1 MPTAISGE
9 RVWRA
14 GTCRGGPLPAPRA
27 RAAGRRGCW
36 SWASGACPRHA
47 AGSGSDAWG
56 LVARGGAGARPRRAC
71 SGWREA
77 WVYGRLE
84 SAGRA
89 ASGWRAGRGRV
100 AEGRCRPRQLE
111 LPAAAAAGAAGPGH
125 LPDTVRGGAL
135 AASSRERVGP
145 PTAGSSAR
153 GEGAET
159 AARQGPA
166 VGAMSGPA
174 TGGGRV
180 VEGQPAA
187 GAALRARGAAE
198 TAAAA
203 AGGRPRPH
211 RAGGA
216 TGGVGARGP
225 GGQRRGRRSATTPPR
240 GRGNQAVAGA
250 SAVPRVLARSTAEPS
265 RTLADSGDC
274 ISGTAR
280 NRRPTPSYSASIV
293 GS

>member
-14 GTCRGGPLPAPRA
+14 GTCRGGRLPAPRA

-71 SGWREA
+71 SGWR
-77 WVYGRLE
+77 
-84 SAGRA
+84 
-89 ASGWRAGRGRV
+89 AGRGRV

-125 LPDTVRGGAL
+125 LPDTVRSGAL
-135 AASSRERVGP
+135 TASSRERVGP

>member
-1 MPTAISGE
+1 MSPARRG
-9 RVWRA
+9 VWKRCVGAGGTGWGRCAAAAGVLGVAGGLGLRALGVRRPSSLWMAGRA
-14 GTCRGGPLPAPRA
+14 GTCRGGTLPAARA
-27 RAAGRRGCW
+27 RAAGRRGSW
-36 SWASGACPRHA
+36 SRGPGPSPRH
-47 AGSGSDAWG
+47 G
-56 LVARGGAGARPRRAC
+56 PRR
-71 SGWREA
+71 GP
-77 WVYGRLE
+77 
-84 SAGRA
+84 
-89 ASGWRAGRGRV
+89 RGR
-100 AEGRCRPRQLE
+100 
-111 LPAAAAAGAAGPGH
+111 H
-125 LPDTVRGGAL
+125 
-135 AASSRERVGP
+135 SRERVGP

-159 AARQGPA
+159 AAREGPA

-180 VEGQPAA
+180 VEGQPAT

-240 GRGNQAVAGA
+240 GRGDQAVAGA

>member
-1 MPTAISGE
+1 MWETGVP
-9 RVWRA
+9 WM
-14 GTCRGGPLPAPRA
+14 
-27 RAAGRRGCW
+27 
-36 SWASGACPRHA
+36 
-47 AGSGSDAWG
+47 
-56 LVARGGAGARPRRAC
+56 
-71 SGWREA
+71 
-77 WVYGRLE
+77 

-89 ASGWRAGRGRV
+89 AAEGRRHGAGLRITPRGPRARAERGRV
-100 AEGRCRPRQLE
+100 AEGRCRLRELE

-135 AASSRERVGP
+135 AAGSRERVGP
-145 PTAGSSAR
+145 PTVGSSAR

-166 VGAMSGPA
+166 VGVMSGPA

-180 VEGQPAA
+180 VEGQPAT

-240 GRGNQAVAGA
+240 GRGDQAVAGA
-250 SAVPRVLARSTAEPS
+250 SAVPRVLARSTAESS

>member
-14 GTCRGGPLPAPRA
+14 GTCRGGRLPAPRA

-56 LVARGGAGARPRRAC
+56 LVARGVAGARPRRAC
-71 SGWREA
+71 
-77 WVYGRLE
+77 
-84 SAGRA
+84 
-89 ASGWRAGRGRV
+89 SGWRAGRGRV

-135 AASSRERVGP
+135 AAGSRERVGP
-145 PTAGSSAR
+145 PTVGSSAR

-159 AARQGPA
+159 AAREGPA

-240 GRGNQAVAGA
+240 GRGDQAVAGA

>member
-71 SGWREA
+71 SGWR
-77 WVYGRLE
+77 
-84 SAGRA
+84 
-89 ASGWRAGRGRV
+89 AGRGRV

-125 LPDTVRGGAL
+125 LPDTVRSGAL
-135 AASSRERVGP
+135 TASSRERVGP

-225 GGQRRGRRSATTPPR
+225 GGQRRGRSSSTTPPR